1 MADHKNVLTTQLEA
15 LDLTLD
21 VIGQHVEIID
31 RKIDTL
37 EARLARIERKL
48 EAIIDAGAAAVVPPR
63 IR

>member
-1 MADHKNVLTTQLEA
+1 MADHKDVLMTQLEA

-37 EARLARIERKL
+37 ETRVARIERKL
-48 EAIIDAGAAAVVPPR
+48 EAIIDARAAAVVRPR